1 MKRVGL
7 FLAMVLGT
15 GAVGAAL
22 ATLAAFIGIRLLR
35 GELPGL
41 TVLGVFLLIVAVNHI
56 AGVIIGIVVTDR
68 VIHYRGSLWLG
79 IAGSVIG
86 VGPVIGLLA
95 LGANVTG
102 GTLLICLGLGPPL
115 LGTAGF
121 HLRRRRG
128 SKH

>member
-7 FLAMVLGT
+7 FLVMVLGT
-15 GAVGAAL
+15 AAAGAAL
-22 ATLAAFIGIRLLR
+22 ATLAAFIGVRLLR

-41 TVLGVFLLIVAVNHI
+41 AVLGVFLLLVAANHV
-56 AGVIIGIVVTDR
+56 AGVIIGIIVTDR
-68 VIHYRGSLWLG
+68 AVHYRGSLWLG
-79 IAGSVIG
+79 IAGSVLG
-86 VGPVIGLLA
+86 VAPVIGLLA
-95 LGANVTG
+95 LSANVTG

-121 HLRRRRG
+121 HLRKKRD